1 MKKLTVLVLFGGRSV
16 EHEVSIRSAR
26 SIINALDARKYD
38 VIPVAISTEGRWLP
52 PVQSAKLLGDI
63 NKEPKTPRRELVASS
78 ESTALIRVDS
88 HPAKRVDVVFPALHG
103 PYGEDGT
110 VQGLLEM
117 AGAPYVGSGVTGS
130 AVGMDKDIL
139 KRLFREAGLPVV
151 DFLTVAR
158 SRWRRHGDEV
168 TREICA
174 RFRFPVFVKPA
185 CLGSSVGIRKVTG
198 PKALR
203 NAMNYASRFDAK
215 LLVEEGLRPIELECA
230 VLGNDDPVASCV
242 GQIVPGGDFYDYEEK
257 YLFDRTKFIIPAKI
271 PAKVAEEIRRISVE
285 AFRLAD
291 CAGMARVDFLFD
303 KPTRKL
309 YISEL
314 NTIPGFTPISMY
326 PKMWEHSGL
335 PYPKLLDR
343 LIELALERHADR
355 ARNRVNR

>member
-1 MKKLTVLVLFGGRSV
+1 MTRGSDVKKLTVLVLFGGRSV

-139 KRLFREAGLPVV
+139 KRLFREAAP
-151 DFLTVAR
+151 DAVA
-158 SRWRRHGDEV
+158 
-168 TREICA
+168 
-174 RFRFPVFVKPA
+174 P
-185 CLGSSVGIRKVTG
+185 L
-198 PKALR
+198 
-203 NAMNYASRFDAK
+203 
-215 LLVEEGLRPIELECA
+215 
-230 VLGNDDPVASCV
+230 
-242 GQIVPGGDFYDYEEK
+242 Q
-257 YLFDRTKFIIPAKI
+257 
-271 PAKVAEEIRRISVE
+271 
-285 AFRLAD
+285 
-291 CAGMARVDFLFD
+291 
-303 KPTRKL
+303 
-309 YISEL
+309 
-314 NTIPGFTPISMY
+314 
-326 PKMWEHSGL
+326 
-335 PYPKLLDR
+335 
-343 LIELALERHADR
+343 ERHLDAALGERTAYNDR
-355 ARNRVNR
+355 YFVSLSTQLPECD